1 MSTSQPTPRVPML
14 SKEEAAKRAEAAG
27 LPKGFSGL
35 SVFRLMLQHPVL
47 AGKVGSLLTML
58 LGEGNKLDARLRELI
73 IMRIGWTRGSNY
85 EWTAHWGVCM
95 NLDIPEAD
103 VLAVQGN
110 WKNYS
115 AYSDADRAV
124 LQATDDTLQNGAISS
139 STWVQL
145 EKVLASP
152 EERIEI
158 VIAISNWNM
167 FSQLLLSLQVPLEEG
182 KESWPPAG
190 EMPPAAITPKHLD
203 M

>member
-1 MSTSQPTPRVPML
+1 MSDIQPTPRVPML
-14 SKEEAAKRAEAAG
+14 SKEEAAKRAAELG

-47 AGKVGSLLTML
+47 AGKVANLLSML

-95 NLDIPEAD
+95 NLEIPAAD
-103 VLAVQGN
+103 VLAVQGD
-110 WKNYS
+110 WKAYS

-139 STWVQL
+139 STWEEL
-145 EKVLASP
+145 NKVLTTA

-158 VIAISNWNM
+158 VIAIANWNM

-182 KESWPPAG
+182 KTSWPPEG
-190 EMPPAAITPKHLD
+190 EVPPAAQNPVHLD
-203 M
+203 L